1 MKRKRFSK
9 EFKLQVVQEMESGRD
24 LVELCRQHDIASSL
38 VYRWQREYEANPDLA
53 FSGNGNPTTEET
65 KVAQLERKIGQLYV
79 QNEWIKSVN
88 DKLRRV
94 IVEIKKNE
102 K

>member
-9 EFKLQVVQEMESGRD
+9 EFKLQVVQEMEAGRD

-53 FSGNGNPTTEET
+53 FS
-65 KVAQLERKIGQLYV
+65 
-79 QNEWIKSVN
+79 
-88 DKLRRV
+88 
-94 IVEIKKNE
+94 
-102 K
+102 